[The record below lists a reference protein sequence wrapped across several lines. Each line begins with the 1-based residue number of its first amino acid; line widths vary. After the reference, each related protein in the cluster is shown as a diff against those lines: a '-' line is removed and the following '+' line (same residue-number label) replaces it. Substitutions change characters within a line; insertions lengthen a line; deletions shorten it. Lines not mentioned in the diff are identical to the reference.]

1 MPPPAAL
8 ACYGFIWR
16 SLVARSQQRD
26 IWRMTDK
33 GTEQDDTS
41 GTDRLAEHVER
52 YHQLARRTQN
62 PMYAWLALQTLL
74 EAGVDSSG
82 EWPIQQQMPMP
93 GWIAAY
99 MLSAVQC
106 LTALSAGIDFRKPV
120 PELDA
125 EAIALISSMEPEEY
139 LKTEKFRQQTEGAHI
154 SLPKALE
161 LVPAALGLTRDGWN
175 AFSSFEATTQKMHD
189 ANAYKAMKA
198 AGVPAKVALH
208 AIASEVG
215 VKDPSHMHAR
225 LREGKSLV
233 ERDDEGKPGG

>member
-1 MPPPAAL
+1 
-8 ACYGFIWR
+8 
-16 SLVARSQQRD
+16 
-26 IWRMTDK
+26 MTDK
-33 GTEQDDTS
+33 ATEQDGAS
-41 GTDRLAEHVER
+41 GTDRLAELVER

-125 EAIALISSMEPEEY
+125 QTVSLLSSMGPEEY
-139 LKTEKFRQQTEGAHI
+139 FKTEEFRQRREGVTLPLTE
-154 SLPKALE
+154 ALE
-161 LVPAALGLTRDGWN
+161 LVPAALGLTRNGGWN
-175 AFSSFEATTQKMHD
+175 AFSSFEATTQKMHE

-208 AIASEVG
+208 AIASEIG

-225 LREGKSLV
+225 LREGRSLV